1 MFILFDTN
9 DINKLSRI
17 KDTYLTRVQNE
28 SNPIY
33 TKSAKKPKNFLL
45 SN

>member
-1 MFILFDTN
+1 MFILFDIN

-17 KDTYLTRVQNE
+17 KNMYLTKVQNGRIQ
-28 SNPIY
+28 SILIVR
-33 TKSAKKPKNFLL
+33 ALPKNFLL